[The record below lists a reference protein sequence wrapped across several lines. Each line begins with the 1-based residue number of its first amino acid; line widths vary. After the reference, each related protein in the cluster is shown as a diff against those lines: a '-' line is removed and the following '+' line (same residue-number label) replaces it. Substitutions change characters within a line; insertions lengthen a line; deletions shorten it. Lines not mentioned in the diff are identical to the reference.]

1 MRFSRRFALI
11 STLAALMAPAAAH
24 AQWWAQHPAYV
35 RAMSNLRQ
43 ANWLLAHHDNWDQ
56 PANQAEGRAMAE
68 IRAAYQELKGAAILD
83 EKDIDDPPP
92 PSFPFGDHRGR
103 LHRAM
108 DLLNQ
113 THSEI
118 TAEEDNPAARGLRD
132 RAVSH
137 VDAAG
142 RWTQAAINFWNY

>member
-1 MRFSRRFALI
+1 
-11 STLAALMAPAAAH
+11 
-24 AQWWAQHPAYV
+24 
-35 RAMSNLRQ
+35 
-43 ANWLLAHHDNWDQ
+43 
-56 PANQAEGRAMAE
+56 
-68 IRAAYQELKGAAILD
+68 
-83 EKDIDDPPP
+83 
-92 PSFPFGDHRGR
+92 
-103 LHRAM
+103 M